1 MHTKKIF
8 ISAVVLVLVM
18 LLGVTSC
25 SPGDI
30 KAFEGILKQV
40 DGLSGNVTVT
50 MKDGT
55 TVNFNLAD
63 IELNTGDGGI
73 SLEPGD
79 NVTVEKDKVGKVKR
93 VKICYA
99 EIQGTIKSIAGD
111 NVTITTE
118 KKGDITLLVTPKTV
132 IIMSARN
139 FASFAEL
146 AVGQRVTAKYETK
159 TSQAVKIIVH
169 QEKTEAEI
177 QGTIKSIVAD
187 NVTITTNKNGDITL
201 VVTPETRILTTDN
214 NNNTLAGLAVG
225 QKVTAKY
232 EIATNKAI
240 KIIVHAEK
248 PVIKYTEILGT
259 IKNITGDNV
268 TITTLKKGDITV
280 LVANSTK
287 IFVGASSN
295 ATISDLAVGQS
306 VSVKYETATM
316 IAVKII
322 VKIEKKVIKYD
333 EILGTI
339 KNITGD
345 NVTVATLKK
354 GDITV
359 LVTSSTK
366 IIVGAN
372 NNATIADLAVGQS
385 VSAKYETGTMAA
397 VKIIVKI
404 EKVIKDIQG
413 TILAI
418 GSDNQTVTIAIDD
431 AESVIL
437 NITPE
442 TVIKIVDVGV
452 GSVADLGVGQKVE
465 VKYYADT
472 MNAVKIYIYIE
483 EV

>member
-1 MHTKKIF
+1 MHTKKLF
-8 ISAVVLVLVM
+8 ISTVILILVM

-25 SPGDI
+25 SPADI

-63 IELNTGDGGI
+63 IELNTGEGGI

-79 NVTVEKDKVGKVKR
+79 NVTVEKDKGGKVKK

-99 EIQGTIKSIAGD
+99 EIQGTIKSIIGD

-118 KKGDITLLVTPKTV
+118 KKGDVTLLLTPKTI
-132 IIMSARN
+132 IIMEARN

-146 AVGQRVTAKYETK
+146 AAGQRVTAKYEAK

-169 QEKTEAEI
+169 QQKTEAEI

-187 NVTITTNKNGDITL
+187 NVTITTLKNGDITL
-201 VVTPETRILTTDN
+201 VVTPETRILTIDN
-214 NNNTLAGLAVG
+214 NNATIAGLAVG
-225 QKVTAKY
+225 QKVTARY

-248 PVIKYTEILGT
+248 NVIKYDEILGT
-259 IKNITGDNV
+259 IKSITGDNV
-268 TITTLKKGDITV
+268 TIATLKKGDITVHVTADTRIISTSNSITAGTGLAVGQSVSVKYETGTMIAVKIIVKVEKKVIKYDEILGTIKSITGDNVTIATLKKGDITV

-287 IFVGASSN
+287 IIVGASS
-295 ATISDLAVGQS
+295 
-306 VSVKYETATM
+306 
-316 IAVKII
+316 
-322 VKIEKKVIKYD
+322 
-333 EILGTI
+333 
-339 KNITGD
+339 
-345 NVTVATLKK
+345 
-354 GDITV
+354 
-359 LVTSSTK
+359 
-366 IIVGAN
+366 
-372 NNATIADLAVGQS
+372 NATIADLAVGQS
-385 VSAKYETGTMAA
+385 VSAKYDTGTMVA

-418 GSDNQTVTIAIDD
+418 GSDNRTVTIAIDD
-431 AESVIL
+431 AESTVL

-442 TVIKIVDVGV
+442 TLIKIADVGM
-452 GSVADLGVGQKVE
+452 GSVADMEVGQKAE
-465 VKYYADT
+465 ARYYPDT
-472 MNAVKIYIYIE
+472 MNAIKIYIYIE
-483 EV
+483 ET